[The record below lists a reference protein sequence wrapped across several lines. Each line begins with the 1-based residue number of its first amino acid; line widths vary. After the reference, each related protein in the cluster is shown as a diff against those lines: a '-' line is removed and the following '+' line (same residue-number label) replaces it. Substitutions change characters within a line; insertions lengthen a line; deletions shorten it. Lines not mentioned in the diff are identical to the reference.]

1 MVAYEESW
9 AAMKRFVKGRN
20 AETNDELWVLE
31 HHPVFTLGQAADATH
46 VLRQSSIPIVQS
58 DRGGQVTYHGPGQI
72 MFYALINIARLGLS
86 VRRYVELLEL
96 SIVDMLD
103 SYGIEAFG
111 DRDAPGVYV
120 AGAKIAALGLRV
132 SRGSTYHGLC
142 FNYDFDAAPFR
153 DINPCGYSDMQISQ
167 LQVLMAEQNAKLPSR
182 AQLLSDF
189 LVAVQS
195 RFGFEDVSRDYT
207 VWRNNK
213 QGGVG

>member
-1 MVAYEESW
+1 MPYEESW
-9 AAMKRFVKGRN
+9 AAMKHFVKGRN
-20 AETNDELWVLE
+20 AETSDELWVLE
-31 HHPVFTLGQAADATH
+31 HQPVFTLGQAADPTH
-46 VLRQSSIPIVQS
+46 VLRLGTIPIVKS

-96 SIVDMLD
+96 SIIDMLD
-103 SYGIEAFG
+103 GYGIEALG

-167 LQVLMAEQNAKLPSR
+167 LQLLMAEQGAALPSR

-189 LVAVQS
+189 LVAMQR
-195 RFGFEDVSRDYT
+195 RFGFAELSRDCT
-207 VWRNNK
+207 TWRNNK
-213 QGGVG
+213 QENIN